1 MTSTNRVFVAVVIPI
16 VLAAWGCENVGLIN
30 RGDPTVDRR
39 SARDRDD
46 RGDRIRDR
54 SLPRDEVVGTVE
66 RIDDRRNEIH
76 LRTTEGRIMVVQYD
90 AGTNVYNRDRELQIR
105 DLRRG
110 DQILVRLDRNSRGEQ
125 YAELIRMNDRDSDSI
140 RR

>member
-39 SARDRDD
+39 SARDRDY
-46 RGDRIRDR
+46 RGDRIQDR

-76 LRTTEGRIMVVQYD
+76 LRTTEGRIMVIQYD
-90 AGTNVYNRDRELQIR
+90 PNTNVYNRDRELQVR

-110 DQILVRLDRNSRGEQ
+110 DQIMVRLDRNSRGEQ
-125 YAELIRMNDRDSDSI
+125 YAELIRMNDRDWDSS